1 MTIKVTEYLLSTRK
15 ENNRMLT
22 LIFILLIIATVIS
35 CKSYDFEE
43 LGVAAGIGAFI
54 VGVALIIVAGCL
66 VDVTYRTD
74 EMIQIYS
81 EENAEVEKKLENAVQ
96 SYMQYEKDIMISVS
110 PDTDTIS
117 LISLYPDLKS
127 DRLVESE
134 IETYISNNDKIKE
147 LKANKTMKS
156 TYKFLLFFGH

>member
-1 MTIKVTEYLLSTRK
+1 MIS
-15 ENNRMLT
+15 
-22 LIFILLIIATVIS
+22 LIFIILVIITV
-35 CKSYDFEE
+35 KAAKDWEE
-43 LGVAAGIGAFI
+43 EAIVFAGVGAFI
-54 VGVALIIVAGCL
+54 AGVALIVIAGCL

-74 EMIQIYS
+74 EMIQIYT

-96 SYMQYEKDIMISVS
+96 NYMQYEKDIMISVS

-127 DRLVESE
+127 DKLVESE

-147 LKANKTMKS
+147 LRVNKTMKS
-156 TYKFLLFFGH
+156 TLKFLLFFGH

>member
-1 MTIKVTEYLLSTRK
+1 
-15 ENNRMLT
+15 MLT
-22 LIFILLIIATVIS
+22 LIFIILVILTVKSEKNYEEELAIATG
-35 CKSYDFEE
+35 F
-43 LGVAAGIGAFI
+43 GAVI
-54 VGVALIIVAGCL
+54 VGIAVIIVTVCL

-74 EMIQIYS
+74 KMIQIYT
-81 EENAEVEKKLENAVQ
+81 EENEEVEKKLENAVQ
-96 SYMQYEKDIMISVS
+96 NYMQYEKDIMISVS

-127 DRLVESE
+127 DKLVESE

-147 LKANKTMKS
+147 LRAGKTMKS

>member
-1 MTIKVTEYLLSTRK
+1 
-15 ENNRMLT
+15 MLT
-22 LIFILLIIATVIS
+22 LIFIILVIATVWS

-43 LGVAAGIGAFI
+43 LGIATGIGAFF
-54 VGVALIIVAGCL
+54 VGVAIIIVAGCL

-74 EMIQIYS
+74 EMIQIYT
-81 EENAEVEKKLENAVQ
+81 EENEEVEKKLENAVQ
-96 SYMQYEKDIMISVS
+96 NYMQYEKDIMISVS

-147 LKANKTMKS
+147 LKADKTMKS

>member
-1 MTIKVTEYLLSTRK
+1 MISLVFIILVI
-15 ENNRMLT
+15 LT
-22 LIFILLIIATVIS
+22 VKAV
-35 CKSYDFEE
+35 KDYEEE
-43 LGVAAGIGAFI
+43 LAIFTGVGAVIAGI
-54 VGVALIIVAGCL
+54 ALIVIAGCL

-74 EMIQIYS
+74 EMIRIYT

-127 DRLVESE
+127 DKLVESE

-147 LKANKTMKS
+147 LKADKTMKS

>member
-1 MTIKVTEYLLSTRK
+1 MRK
-15 ENNRMLT
+15 ENNKMISLV
-22 LIFILLIIATVIS
+22 FIILVIITVKAAKNWEEEATV
-35 CKSYDFEE
+35 F
-43 LGVAAGIGAFI
+43 AGAGAVI
-54 VGVALIIVAGCL
+54 AGVALIIVAGCL

-74 EMIQIYS
+74 EMIQIYT
-81 EENAEVEKKLENAVQ
+81 EENEEVEKKLENAVQ

-117 LISLYPDLKS
+117 LISLYPELKS

-147 LKANKTMKS
+147 LRADKTYKS

>member
-1 MTIKVTEYLLSTRK
+1 MIS
-15 ENNRMLT
+15 
-22 LIFILLIIATVIS
+22 LIFIILVIITV
-35 CKSYDFEE
+35 KAAKDWEE
-43 LGVAAGIGAFI
+43 EAIVFAGVGAFI
-54 VGVALIIVAGCL
+54 AGVALIVIVGCL

-74 EMIQIYS
+74 EMIQIYT

-96 SYMQYEKDIMISVS
+96 NYMQYEKDIMISVS

-127 DRLVESE
+127 DKLVESE

-147 LKANKTMKS
+147 LRVNKTMKS
-156 TYKFLLFFGH
+156 TFKFLLFFGH

>member
-1 MTIKVTEYLLSTRK
+1 MISLV
-15 ENNRMLT
+15 
-22 LIFILLIIATVIS
+22 FIILVIITV
-35 CKSYDFEE
+35 KAAKKWEE
-43 LGVAAGIGAFI
+43 EAAVFAGTGAVI
-54 VGVALIIVAGCL
+54 AGVALIIVAGCL

-74 EMIQIYS
+74 EMIQIYT
-81 EENAEVEKKLENAVQ
+81 EENEEVEKKLENAVQ
-96 SYMQYEKDIMISVS
+96 NYMQYEKDIMISVS

-127 DRLVESE
+127 DKLVESE

-147 LKANKTMKS
+147 LRADKTMKS

>member
-1 MTIKVTEYLLSTRK
+1 MIS
-15 ENNRMLT
+15 
-22 LIFILLIIATVIS
+22 LIFIIFVILTV
-35 CKSYDFEE
+35 KAVKDYEEE
-43 LGVAAGIGAFI
+43 LAIFTGVGAVIAGI
-54 VGVALIIVAGCL
+54 ALIIVAGCL

-74 EMIQIYS
+74 EMIQIYT

-96 SYMQYEKDIMISVS
+96 SYMQYEKDIMINVS

-147 LKANKTMKS
+147 LRAGKTMKS

>member
-1 MTIKVTEYLLSTRK
+1 
-15 ENNRMLT
+15 MLT
-22 LIFILLIIATVIS
+22 LIFIILIILTVES
-35 CKSYDFEE
+35 VKDWEEEVADFT
-43 LGVAAGIGAFI
+43 GFFAVIAGIA
-54 VGVALIIVAGCL
+54 VIIVTACL

-74 EMIQIYS
+74 EMIQIYT
-81 EENAEVEKKLENAVQ
+81 EENEEVEKKLENAVQ
-96 SYMQYEKDIMISVS
+96 NYMQYEKDIMISVS

-147 LKANKTMKS
+147 LREGKTMKS
-156 TYKFLLFFGH
+156 IYKFLLFFGH

>member
-1 MTIKVTEYLLSTRK
+1 MIS
-15 ENNRMLT
+15 
-22 LIFILLIIATVIS
+22 LIFIILVILTV
-35 CKSYDFEE
+35 KAVKDYEEE
-43 LGVAAGIGAFI
+43 LAVFTGVGAVI
-54 VGVALIIVAGCL
+54 AGVALVIVAGCL

-74 EMIQIYS
+74 EMIQIYT

-96 SYMQYEKDIMISVS
+96 SYMQYEKDIMINVS

-147 LKANKTMKS
+147 LRAGKTMKS